1 MSNKTVTK
9 RFLILDRTNTAM
21 RPCDHG
27 VALPDLQGA
36 KSPSFLK
43 AESAKTF
50 GDILAKRHPGQK
62 FYLAEVQEGVVQYT
76 EPAEPGEWTAAT
88 EADENE

>member
-1 MSNKTVTK
+1 MSNTVTK

-27 VALPDLQGA
+27 VALPDLQGP

-43 AESAKTF
+43 EESARAF
-50 GDILAKRHPGQK
+50 ADILAKWHPGQK
-62 FYLAEVQEGVVQYT
+62 FYLVEVKAGTVQYT
-76 EPAEPGEWTAAT
+76 EPAEVGDWQDASD
-88 EADENE
+88 ADENE